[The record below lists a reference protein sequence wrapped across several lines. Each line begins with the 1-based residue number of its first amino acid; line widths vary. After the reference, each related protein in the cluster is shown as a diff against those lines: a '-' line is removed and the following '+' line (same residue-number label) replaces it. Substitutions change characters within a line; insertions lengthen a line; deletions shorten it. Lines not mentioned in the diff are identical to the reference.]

1 MSSGKIFYNE
11 KEFQKIRVKKNT
23 GGKNQDEEK
32 IMVED
37 AINTGEPKFRWKK
50 IEVEKKLLNYFQDD
64 KEFQE

>member
-1 MSSGKIFYNE
+1 M
-11 KEFQKIRVKKNT
+11 KKNT

-50 IEVEKKLLNYFQDD
+50 IWGGKKCIKLFSSWRISGVKNLGVKKKFRNI
-64 KEFQE
+64 K

>member
-1 MSSGKIFYNE
+1 MSSGKIFCNE
-11 KEFQKIRVKKNT
+11 KEFQKIRAKKNT

-50 IEVEKKLLNYFQDD
+50 IEVEKNVLNYFQVD